1 MLRLDSLLATK
12 QELGKRIE
20 VLKGKVLVLKHLG
33 DESNAAVQNEIK
45 EVTEELEQVVNE
57 MGSLEDLCQ
66 TLIVKERQTTD
77 KLLEACK
84 VLIAGFGNISG
95 GRTSIGLK
103 RMGEIETRPFLNVC
117 KVRFP
122 PSEAEVKAVEL
133 CSLWQ
138 ERLQNPDWSPFKI
151 VMLEGG
157 NYQELIDDDEELID
171 DDEELIDDDDE
182 LLNNLKEEWGVEIYE
197 AVTTALKE
205 MNEYNPSGRYPVSEL
220 WNFKKNRKATLK
232 DAIAYVSKSWKKLSV
247 RGEEVEISS

>member
-1 MLRLDSLLATK
+1 MLPLDSLLVTK

-57 MGSLEDLCQ
+57 MGSLEDLYQ

-77 KLLEACK
+77 KLLEARK
-84 VLIAGFGNISG
+84 VLIATTDMLALGVPGLRQHIWRLHFYWVEEN
-95 GRTSIGLK
+95 GRN
-103 RMGEIETRPFLNVC
+103 RD
-117 KVRFP
+117 
-122 PSEAEVKAVEL
+122 KALPECVQSKIPTFRGRSQGRGTVL
-133 CSLWQ
+133 LDSLWQ
-138 ERLQNPDWSPFKI
+138 ERLQNPDWFPFKI

-157 NYQELIDDDEELID
+157 NYQELIDDD
-171 DDEELIDDDDE
+171 DE
-182 LLNNLKEEWGVEIYE
+182 LLQNLKEEWGVEIYE

-205 MNEYNPSGRYPVSEL
+205 MNEYNRSGRYPVSEL
-220 WNFKKNRKATLK
+220 WNFKEKRKATLK